1 MILVRMKSDY
11 EKGQGTVMARYGSA
25 NEMHER
31 ILKSALEVF
40 SAKGFSAATIRDIS
54 SRAGCNTVTVFRHF
68 EDKLGLFLQV
78 VERYKKFEFDSE
90 ELNRKLSYLNLH
102 NDFRVM
108 SDYFFAQVYHNIHI
122 LRIFINDGHGFE
134 PISQHL
140 WFIPEEMKNF
150 VDGYLESMYPGKI
163 PAPDRALL
171 TEMFLCYILRTCLRI
186 NIQEK
191 TEDSFRQ
198 IAREAREVMAPSV
211 DMIVR
216 LIMMQIKSARKPK
229 QESLSADPA

>member
-1 MILVRMKSDY
+1 
-11 EKGQGTVMARYGSA
+11 MARYGNT
-25 NEMHER
+25 NEMHEK

-68 EDKLGLFLQV
+68 QDKLGLFLQV

-90 ELNRKLSYLNLH
+90 KLNQKLSYMNLY

-134 PISQHL
+134 PISQYL
-140 WFIPEEMKNF
+140 WFIPEELKNF

-163 PAPDRALL
+163 GASDRGIL

-191 TEDSFRQ
+191 TEESFRQ
-198 IAREAREVMAPSV
+198 IAGEARGVMAPSV

-216 LIMMQIKSARKPK
+216 LIMMQVRLDRKPVQK
-229 QESLSADPA
+229 RMPVDPAGE